1 MKKVIIRIGS
11 AAVSAAL
18 ILALVFVAQSV
29 YPWAKMLIVGPY
41 PGDVIE
47 RWEVAN
53 EKFKLRIERRPEMNT
68 WMGGNFYSYQYIESS
83 NDEWK
88 ELFTQRRDDPNPI
101 EHDRILMINE
111 RVGFAYDI
119 KKLAVTTDSGKTWSI
134 WDINAANETQHF
146 CTDTAYIEFIKI
158 DSDST
163 GQMRLSCYTYKTEPH
178 YKFLKTNDFGK
189 NWEIDNS
196 MRDEKIRIR

>member
-29 YPWAKMLIVGPY
+29 YPWAKMFIVGPY
-41 PGDVIE
+41 PGNVIE

-88 ELFTQRRDDPNPI
+88 ELFPQRRDDPNPI
-101 EHDRILMINE
+101 KHDRILMINE

-146 CTDTAYIEFIKI
+146 CTDSAYIDFI
-158 DSDST
+158 
-163 GQMRLSCYTYKTEPH
+163 
-178 YKFLKTNDFGK
+178 
-189 NWEIDNS
+189 
-196 MRDEKIRIR
+196 